1 MNKWVVRLIAIFTN
15 AAAGSCIKFYCLS
28 FLISYNRRWREE
40 KQLYLVSFL
49 YYVWGYNKNENR
61 HFIIINKQ
69 LIRILFEGNVSSGW
83 IGKLFNHKCDFDKF
97 VNSLLLLILSNFC
110 IFSFKSI
117 QNFFIIISQSEQ
129 PTTLEI
135 ISMSS
140 LSDILRILIYIDD
153 LVTHCILA
161 DIDTQKQS
169 HYFLFMQSW

>member
-1 MNKWVVRLIAIFTN
+1 MFQAAESVDYLTISVILIN
-15 AAAGSCIKFYCLS
+15 
-28 FLISYNRRWREE
+28 
-40 KQLYLVSFL
+40 
-49 YYVWGYNKNENR
+49 
-61 HFIIINKQ
+61 
-69 LIRILFEGNVSSGW
+69 
-83 IGKLFNHKCDFDKF
+83 
-97 VNSLLLLILSNFC
+97 LLIDYCYLFCLIFC

-153 LVTHCILA
+153 VVTHCILA

-169 HYFLFMQSW
+169 HYFLFMQS